1 LIEPP
6 TGNPRVMGFSLSC
19 DTLFEAKCHLL
30 LFQVDLLTVSCK
42 NG

>member
-19 DTLFEAKCHLL
+19 DTLF
-30 LFQVDLLTVSCK
+30 
-42 NG
+42 